1 MSYHIDI
8 QNACDEILP
17 FSEEQMNAWITLP
30 LKPQLLSAELTLRF
44 VNIQEMTTL
53 NHTYRKINTSTNVLA
68 FPATYPKDLP
78 LDYPFLGDI
87 VVCPDV
93 LLKESQSLNKSL
105 NAHWAHILIHGVL
118 HLLGYDHIKEDDTII
133 MQSIES
139 QLLAVLGFDN
149 PYEST
154 QTEANKIE

>member
-1 MSYHIDI
+1 MSYYIDI
-8 QNACDEILP
+8 QNACDELLP
-17 FSEEQMNAWITLP
+17 FSEEQINAWVTLP
-30 LKPQLLSAELTLRF
+30 LVTEFPSAELTLRF

-53 NHTYRKINTSTNVLA
+53 NHTYRKINKPTNVLA
-68 FPATYPKDLP
+68 FPATYPKDLA
-78 LDYPFLGDI
+78 LDHPFLGDI

-93 LLKESQSLNKSL
+93 LLKESQSFETSL

-118 HLLGYDHIKEDDTII
+118 HLLGYDHIKEDDALI

-139 QLLAVLGFDN
+139 RLLATLGYDN

-154 QTEANKIE
+154 PTEANKIE